1 MQYIT
6 SISHHHYLTEIE
18 YIIQCNDETKQI
30 WQPLMSDPLV
40 NMSVLFDPSCGL
52 GVRIREF
59 PVPPSTPH
67 VIRCGYAGNQPTLIP
82 NQPSSS
88 F

>member
-1 MQYIT
+1 MHNIVSLT
-6 SISHHHYLTEIE
+6 IPSPFTEIE
-18 YIIQCNDETKQI
+18 YIIQCNDETQRI
-30 WQPLMSDPLV
+30 WQPLMSDPLA

-67 VIRCGYAGNQPTLIP
+67 VIRCGYAGNHPHPNPLI
-82 NQPSSS
+82 
-88 F
+88 